1 MTLSVAF
8 SSVVVPVGFVIFMI
22 VVFSNARLRLLA
34 ERRGVVPV
42 VLVMF
47 LGSLLGGGV
56 MLLAAIRMW
65 ATAPL
70 GGALIAIAAGIYLVV
85 ILPYLTRLYRAVT
98 SASTTDPEALHM
110 SPMFGLWLIGP
121 FAFMVWIAS
130 QAAR

>member
-42 VLVMF
+42 VLMMF
-47 LGSLLGGGV
+47 MGLLLGAGV

-70 GGALIAIAAGIYLVV
+70 GGALIAIAAGIYLAV
-85 ILPYLTRLYRAVT
+85 IFPYLTRLYRAVA
-98 SASTTDPEALHM
+98 SAPTTDLKR
-110 SPMFGLWLIGP
+110 SI
-121 FAFMVWIAS
+121 
-130 QAAR
+130 

>member
-8 SSVVVPVGFVIFMI
+8 WSVGLPVGFVIFLI

-42 VLVMF
+42 VLAMS

-70 GGALIAIAAGIYLVV
+70 GGALIVIAVGIYLAL
-85 ILPYLTRLYRAVT
+85 IFPYLTRLYRAVT
-98 SASTTDPEALHM
+98 SAPTTDPEALHM
-110 SPMFGLWLIGP
+110 SPMFGMWLVGP

>member
-8 SSVVVPVGFVIFMI
+8 WSVGLPVGFVIFLI

-42 VLVMF
+42 VLVMS

-70 GGALIAIAAGIYLVV
+70 GGALIVIAVGIYLAF
-85 ILPYLTRLYRAVT
+85 IFPYLTRLYRAVT
-98 SASTTDPEALHM
+98 SAPTTDPEALHM
-110 SPMFGLWLIGP
+110 SPMFGMWLVGP